1 MEKTN
6 SLLFI
11 HFRYQNGPS
20 WLSNHRKV
28 FHTSHLFSHLQHLR
42 GLGKPDTLIMQI
54 SLTALVIHSGHAAL
68 PVPPIL
74 FTLQLPTFQS
84 GKTLARHDALGLWVL
99 DRIRSF
105 RPFRRLL
112 FFARHDVLSKV
123 SMIDKL
129 VIKKMSHWR
138 QRRQRY
144 SSLTFLSV
152 FDSVGV

>member
-1 MEKTN
+1 
-6 SLLFI
+6 
-11 HFRYQNGPS
+11 
-20 WLSNHRKV
+20 
-28 FHTSHLFSHLQHLR
+28 
-42 GLGKPDTLIMQI
+42 MQI

-68 PVPPIL
+68 PVPPVL

-129 VIKKMSHWR
+129 VILIIFDRFRSFLVIFSHLWSFSNIWDNLD
-138 QRRQRY
+138 Y
-144 SSLTFLSV
+144 FWSFLIIIEKLAFPVTTFYLK
-152 FDSVGV
+152 VGSIQGKHD